1 MKKINNWK
9 IPFFHQ
15 MKLKTKLLWVY
26 GILILVPLIMLS
38 FFVFQT
44 YSAGMKNQI
53 MYSANQSFS
62 QTYDF
67 LDYKF
72 SKVADALDQLS
83 NNEEIR
89 KMITE
94 DMIKKDIKQQYWNML
109 SIRQTFQ
116 ELENEEDVSRIRV
129 YVEDHILY
137 AEDKINMFGL
147 GDIAKETWFRQMA
160 DGGAQIT
167 GFTDNAVLSFA
178 SRIKSVV
185 DYRQTI
191 GYMRVD
197 IQKSNIENILKRADV
212 TEDSMTCIVAPGANT
227 PLYSTRLDGGN
238 IKIACSVGGGMP
250 AVTIDLEESERKFIE
265 EDEGFTEITVDGKKM
280 LMCQKYLYH
289 SGWTMLTVIPYETIM
304 HDISSMQVKFF
315 GIMLIASVVV
325 FFVIYLTGRS
335 ITDRV
340 ERLVRHMQKVQKG
353 ETGVEI
359 GSGGGDEIGAL
370 YQNFDYMIHK
380 TNDLMDE
387 KYELGKHVK
396 NAELQAL
403 QSQINPHFLYN
414 TLDMIKW
421 FSYVKKT
428 DEINQVVTQT
438 AKFYKM
444 TLNKGKSVVTIGEEI
459 EHARAYLSIQNMRFE
474 DAVKAKFDVP
484 EEMLRCPIPKITLQP
499 LIENAILHGIME
511 KDDPK
516 GNIILTGSVI
526 EGRAVLYLGDDGVG
540 MDHPDKILT
549 REIQSKTGSGYGVRN
564 IHERILLLCGEG
576 YGLEYKSNKG
586 EGTTVEIHLKLVT
599 VQQA

>member
-1 MKKINNWK
+1 MKKIYKSK
-9 IPFFHQ
+9 IPFFHRA
-15 MKLKTKLLWVY
+15 KLKTKLLWVY

-38 FFVFQT
+38 FFIFQT
-44 YSAGMKNQI
+44 YSEGMKNQI
-53 MYSANQSFS
+53 IYSANQSFS

-72 SKVADALDQLS
+72 SKVTDVLDQLS

-94 DMIKKDIKQQYWNML
+94 DMRKKDIKQQYWNML
-109 SIRQTFQ
+109 SIRQIFQ
-116 ELENEEDVSRIRV
+116 GLENEEDVSGIRV
-129 YVEDHILY
+129 YVEDYILY
-137 AEDKINMFGL
+137 AEDKINMFGFEDL
-147 GDIAKETWFRQMA
+147 EKETWFRQLE
-160 DGGAQIT
+160 DGHAQVT
-167 GFTDNAVLSFA
+167 GFTDDPVLSFA
-178 SRIKSVV
+178 SRIKSIV

-197 IQKSNIENILKRADV
+197 IQKSKIENILKRADI
-212 TEDSMTCIVAPGANT
+212 TEDSVTCLVAGDNK
-227 PLYSTRLDGGN
+227 
-238 IKIACSVGGGMP
+238 KIACSISGGTP
-250 AVTIDLEESERKFIE
+250 PVTIDPEESERKFIE
-265 EDEGFTEITVDGKKM
+265 EEEGFTEITVDGKKM

-289 SGWTMLTVIPYETIM
+289 SGWTMLTVIPYQTIM
-304 HDISSMQVKFF
+304 HDISRMQIKFF
-315 GIMLIASVVV
+315 GIMLVASVMV

-353 ETGVEI
+353 ETAVEI
-359 GSGGGDEIGAL
+359 GPGGGDEIGAL
-370 YQNFDYMIHK
+370 YQNFDFMIHK
-380 TNDLMDE
+380 TNDLMEE

-421 FSYVKKT
+421 FSYVRKT
-428 DEINQVVTQT
+428 DEINEVVTQT

-474 DAVKAKFDVP
+474 DAVKVKFDVP
-484 EEMLRCPIPKITLQP
+484 EEMLKCPIPKITLQP

-516 GNIILTGSVI
+516 GNITLTGNVVK
-526 EGRAVLYLGDDGVG
+526 GRPALYLRDDGVG
-540 MDHPDKILT
+540 MDHADKILT

-576 YGLEYKSNKG
+576 YGLVYKSNKG
-586 EGTTVEIHLKLVT
+586 VGTTVEIHLKLT
-599 VQQA
+599 